1 MCEHLCEYLCG
12 HLCRCVRQMVLQA
25 STTAQLIRPSMS
37 PLSLPTLNPGATS
50 SIVIADL
57 VNADGAVDV
66 VIASSN
72 GTLVLAGSL
81 TTQGTFVDRTASA
94 FPTLSPSCVGLAV
107 SDVDN
112 DGSVDVLCC
121 AGPSAPAALLHFGG
135 LPCTVV
141 PLPALY
147 CTAAA
152 FGDVD
157 NDGDVD
163 VAATNGTSTT
173 LYVNDGNGTLR
184 AVAAFPSS
192 YALAFVD
199 VNGDGALDLP
209 ATLALSPLPG
219 VAMVRAWSS
228 RRVALFEPTDDP
240 KVQLLPLAVL
250 SRRRRVCNV
259 FLPGAWW

>member
-72 GTLVLAGSL
+72 GT
-81 TTQGTFVDRTASA
+81 
-94 FPTLSPSCVGLAV
+94 
-107 SDVDN
+107 
-112 DGSVDVLCC
+112 
-121 AGPSAPAALLHFGG
+121 
-135 LPCTVV
+135 
-141 PLPALY
+141 
-147 CTAAA
+147 
-152 FGDVD
+152 
-157 NDGDVD
+157 
-163 VAATNGTSTT
+163 STT

-199 VNGDGALDLP
+199 VNGDGSLDLP
-209 ATLALSPLPG
+209 AALALSPLPG

-228 RRVALFEPTDDP
+228 LRVALFEPLMVP
-240 KVQLLPLAVL
+240 KSSCHRLQCSHVAFAAPPPFT
-250 SRRRRVCNV
+250 RRRVHTV
-259 FLPGAWW
+259 FVPGAWW